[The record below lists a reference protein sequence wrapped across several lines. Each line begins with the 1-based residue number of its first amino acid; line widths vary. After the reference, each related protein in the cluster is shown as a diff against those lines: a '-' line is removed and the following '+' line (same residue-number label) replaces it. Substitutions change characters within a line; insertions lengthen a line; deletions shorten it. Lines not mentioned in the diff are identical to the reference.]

1 MSKVRADNYSNR
13 LGTGAPDFPDGLRV
27 TGTAATFSGNVSIAG
42 TLTYQD
48 VNNIDSVGM
57 VTARKGIQVL
67 ADGINAVGVVTAT
80 SFSGS
85 GANLT
90 DIESGVANFVASGT
104 IPNGATVVVNTD
116 GTVGVIT
123 QTAGNTATF
132 GTAVVFESAN
142 TQDVSATFDSNSNKV
157 VVAYKDAAN
166 SNYGTAVV
174 GTIDTDGSISFGG
187 ATVFETGDTR
197 YISAVFDS
205 SNNKVVI
212 AYKDHTDSEKGKAIV
227 GTVSGTSIS
236 FGIAAEFES
245 GTTFY
250 ISATFDSSN
259 NKVVVAYMDNGNSNY
274 GTAAVGT
281 VSGTSISFGTPVVF
295 ASVSTAAIAA
305 VFDSSNNKV
314 VIGYDDGSSGDHGHA
329 IVGTVSGTSISFG
342 SAVEYEVGDTNDVV
356 ATFDS
361 SSNKVV
367 FAYTDGNNSD
377 QGTAIVGT
385 VSGTSISF
393 GTAVTFGSG
402 TSISDKSIT
411 YDSNSNKIIIA
422 YADGS
427 ASDEGNVVVG
437 TVSGTSISFGSE
449 VVFESGGVKTTA
461 TVFDTNTNK
470 FAILYEDDDNN
481 DYGTGIVGDV
491 KTTNL
496 TAENFIGLA
505 AEAISDGAT
514 GKITVPGGINTGQ
527 TGLTTARKHF
537 VKNDGTGISTVA
549 SSPSVVAG
557 TAISATKILVR

>member
-1 MSKVRADNYSNR
+1 MAPIFVGSNSDDTRIRSNR
-13 LGTGAPDFPDGLRV
+13 VGLAASTSDPGSASEGDIYYDSTNNKVKTYDGSSWS
-27 TGTAATFSGNVSIAG
+27 A
-42 TLTYQD
+42 
-48 VNNIDSVGM
+48 
-57 VTARKGIQVL
+57 IQ
-67 ADGINAVGVVTAT
+67 
-80 SFSGS
+80 GS
-85 GANLT
+85 GT
-90 DIESGVANFVASGT
+90 VEVVASGT
-104 IPNGATVVVNTD
+104 IPNGATVIINTD
-116 GTVGVIT
+116 GTVGIVT
-123 QTAGNTATF
+123 LVPSNTPTF
-132 GTAVVFESAN
+132 GSAVVFESALSN
-142 TQDVSATFDSNSNKV
+142 HVSATFDS
-157 VVAYKDAAN
+157 
-166 SNYGTAVV
+166 T
-174 GTIDTDGSISFGG
+174 
-187 ATVFETGDTR
+187 
-197 YISAVFDS
+197 
-205 SNNKVVI
+205 
-212 AYKDHTDSEKGKAIV
+212 
-227 GTVSGTSIS
+227 
-236 FGIAAEFES
+236 
-245 GTTFY
+245 
-250 ISATFDSSN
+250 N
-259 NKVVVAYMDNGNSNY
+259 NKVVVAYQDSPNSFN
-274 GTAAVGT
+274 GTAIVGT

-537 VKNDGTGISTVA
+537 VNNDGTGISTVA